1 MIEPGAAPLVSVLI
15 TVYNGARYLREA
27 ILSALGQTYRPLE
40 VIVVD
45 DGSDDGSADVA
56 RTFGDAVRVVSQARA
71 SIGVARNRAVGMA
84 RGEHLA
90 FLDADDRFVPD
101 KIERQM
107 DAVLADP
114 ALDAVFGHVRE
125 FVSPDVPP
133 DVAARLRPPAGP
145 TPWPST
151 SLMLVRR
158 SAFHRVGGFST
169 TLRVGVGLD
178 WYARATERGLR
189 MLVLPMV
196 LLERRL
202 HAENNGLREVASRME
217 YTRVLR
223 AALGRRRHEA
233 TDLTGSGP

>member
-1 MIEPGAAPLVSVLI
+1 
-15 TVYNGARYLREA
+15 
-27 ILSALGQTYRPLE
+27 

-45 DGSDDGSADVA
+45 DGSDDGSASVA
-56 RTFGDAVRVVSQARA
+56 RAFGRAVRVFSQARA
-71 SIGVARNRAVGMA
+71 SIGVARNRAVAMA
-84 RGEHLA
+84 SGEHFS
-90 FLDADDRFVPD
+90 FLDADDRFVAD

-107 DAVLADP
+107 DAMRADH

-125 FVSPDVPP
+125 FVSPDIAPE
-133 DVAARLRPPAGP
+133 VAARLRPPAGP

-158 SAFHRVGGFST
+158 QAYARVGGFST

-178 WYARATERGLR
+178 WYARATELGLK
-189 MLVLPMV
+189 MLVLPAV

-202 HAENNGLREVASRME
+202 HADNNGLREAGARLE

-223 AALGRRRHEA
+223 AALDRRRRLEA
-233 TDLTGSGP
+233 GPPGSGP